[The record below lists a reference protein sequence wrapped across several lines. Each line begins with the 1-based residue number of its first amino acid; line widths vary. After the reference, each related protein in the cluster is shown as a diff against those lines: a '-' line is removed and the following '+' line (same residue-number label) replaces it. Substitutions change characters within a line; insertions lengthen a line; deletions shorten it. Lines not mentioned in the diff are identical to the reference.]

1 MAHHLIYVIT
11 DRFDPAAE
19 PPNPINPIPGQAV
32 LAWLCS
38 ELRTLGYDTTDPAA
52 EDWGWYAYAARGP
65 MSYMLGAGGEP
76 ESNQDFHW
84 IIAINERRSLR
95 DRLFRR
101 NKMLAEDE
109 LSAPSSGC
117 SARRATFGSRPS
129 KETIDVRAVNGSDR
143 MGHR

>member
-1 MAHHLIYVIT
+1 MAVHLIHLTT

-19 PPNPINPIPGQAV
+19 RPNPINPFPGEA
-32 LAWLCS
+32 LLTWLSS
-38 ELRTLGYDTTDPAA
+38 ELRASGYDTTDTQA
-52 EDWGWYAYAARGP
+52 EDWGWYAYTASGP
-65 MSYMLGAGGEP
+65 MSYMLGASGEP
-76 ESNQDFHW
+76 GSGQDVHW